1 MFKQLSNAL
10 KIVLAAV
17 LSVSVLA
24 GCSGQS
30 AVSADY
36 PLISVSKNG
45 NQESYIYQADKQTV
59 PEVAKKLSDQ
69 RKPEQMSKTDSQ
81 QMFLVYPDD
90 LYDIQRD
97 SKNPENT
104 VIEVSNKA
112 FVDNNYSSSFLKGY
126 LSAVL
131 LDQIF
136 QLGKH
141 ALGNYR
147 GYTNSKTYPSASKY
161 RPPTAQEK
169 KVIPPIT
176 KQTTGSI
183 IRRSHSGN
191 TSSSPSS
198 TLSKIENS
206 VSKDV
211 GQAISSV
218 EKSTGKI
225 FKSDSSSGSN
235 RVTPKNSTISIPRNN
250 SPPKVNSGGF
260 GKVIKRSK

>member
-1 MFKQLSNAL
+1 MFRQLSNAL
-10 KIVLAAV
+10 KIVLV
-17 LSVSVLA
+17 LVLGASILA

-30 AVSADY
+30 AVGGY
-36 PLISVSKNG
+36 PLLSVSKNG
-45 NQESYIYQADKQTV
+45 NQESYIYQADNQTV
-59 PEVAKKLSDQ
+59 PEVAKKLSGQ

-81 QMFLVYPDD
+81 QMFLVYSNE
-90 LYDIQRD
+90 LYDIQKD
-97 SKNPENT
+97 KKNPNNT

-136 QLGKH
+136 QLGQN
-141 ALGNYR
+141 AVGNYR

-161 RPPTAQEK
+161 RRPTVQEK

-183 IRRSHSGN
+183 IRRSNSGSNSN
-191 TSSSPSS
+191 TVSS
-198 TLSKIENS
+198 TLSKIGTS
-206 VSKDV
+206 VSKDM
-211 GQAISSV
+211 GQAFRSV

-225 FKSDSSSGSN
+225 FKANSGSGSN
-235 RVTPKNSTISIPRNN
+235 KVAPKSSTISIPKNN
-250 SPPKVNSGGF
+250 SPPKIKTGGF
-260 GKVIKRSK
+260 GKIIKRSR